1 MNTPLI
7 WIKLGL
13 TTFFWALMFYLGK
26 YAVAYMSPE
35 SISGWRFLLA
45 GLVLAPVVAL
55 REGIDWQGL
64 KNNIVPLLIMAIV
77 GIGGFN
83 LALFHGLRYTS
94 PINTSLIMALCPAL
108 IAVFG
113 ALLTGE
119 RIGVRQQAGLA
130 LGIIGV
136 VVVITGGSLA
146 VLLALSFQR
155 GDLFILLAA
164 TCWAIYS
171 TIPKRFITGLPSLQV
186 TVGTVSLGGVL
197 LSMYANSTQVDFFSS
212 PPLGVIAA
220 IVAMSLLGSVL
231 AYIWWNDGVRQ
242 VGASMAA
249 MFMNLVPIF
258 AALIG
263 VVLGQSIG
271 LPQIVGAVLVIGG
284 VWLATTQ
291 VASPARLP
299 LELEIAKQKS

>member
-119 RIGVRQQAGLA
+119 RIGVRQQAGLV

>member
-1 MNTPLI
+1 
-7 WIKLGL
+7 
-13 TTFFWALMFYLGK
+13 MFYLGK

-45 GLVLAPVVAL
+45 GLVLAPLVAM
-55 REGIDWQGL
+55 REGLDWQGL
-64 KNNIVPLLIMAIV
+64 KHNAAPLLIMAIV

-94 PINTSLIMALCPAL
+94 PINTSLIMAVCPAL
-108 IAVFG
+108 IAVFS

-119 RIGVRQQAGLA
+119 RLGMRQRAGLA

-186 TVGTVSLGGVL
+186 TVGTVSLGGIL
-197 LSMYANSTQVDFFSS
+197 LSIYANTSQADFFTL
-212 PPLGVIAA
+212 PPVGVIAA
-220 IVAMSLLGSVL
+220 IVAMGLLGSVL
-231 AYIWWNDGVRQ
+231 AYIWWNDSVRQ
-242 VGASMAA
+242 VGASIAA

-263 VVLGQSIG
+263 VVLGQPVT
-271 LPQIVGAVLVIGG
+271 LAQIIGAVFVVGG
-284 VWLATTQ
+284 VWLATTNS
-291 VASPARLP
+291 VLP
-299 LELEIAKQKS
+299 VPEFDAAKAKS

>member
-1 MNTPLI
+1 MNTSLI
-7 WIKLGL
+7 WLKLGL

-45 GLVLAPVVAL
+45 GLVLAPLVAM
-55 REGIDWQGL
+55 REGLDWQGL
-64 KNNIVPLLIMAIV
+64 KHNAVPLLIMAIV

-108 IAVFG
+108 IAVFS
-113 ALLTGE
+113 ALLTSE
-119 RIGVRQQAGLA
+119 RLSLRQQAGLA
-130 LGIIGV
+130 LGIVGV

-164 TCWAIYS
+164 TCWAVYS

-186 TVGTVSLGGVL
+186 TVGTVSLGGIL
-197 LSMYANSTQVDFFSS
+197 LSIYANTTQVDFFTL
-212 PPLGVIAA
+212 PPWGVVAA
-220 IVAMSLLGSVL
+220 IVAMGLLGSVL
-231 AYIWWNDGVRQ
+231 AYIWWNDSVRQ
-242 VGASMAA
+242 VGASIAA

-263 VVLGQSIG
+263 VVLGQSVT
-271 LPQIVGAVLVIGG
+271 LAQIIGAVFVVGG
-284 VWLATTQ
+284 VWLATTNS
-291 VASPARLP
+291 ALP
-299 LELEIAKQKS
+299 VPEFDAAKAKS

>member
-7 WIKLGL
+7 WLKLGL

-45 GLVLAPVVAL
+45 GLVLAPLVAM
-55 REGIDWQGL
+55 REGLDWHGL
-64 KNNIVPLLIMAIV
+64 KKNAAPLLIMAIV

-108 IAVFG
+108 IAVFS

-119 RIGVRQQAGLA
+119 RLGMRQQAGLA
-130 LGIIGV
+130 LGIVGV

-197 LSMYANSTQVDFFSS
+197 LSVYANSTQVDFFTL
-212 PPLGVIAA
+212 PPLGVVAA
-220 IVAMSLLGSVL
+220 IVAMGLLGSVL
-231 AYIWWNDGVRQ
+231 AYIWWNDSVRQ
-242 VGASMAA
+242 IGASIAA

-263 VVLGQSIG
+263 VVLGQSVT
-271 LPQIVGAVLVIGG
+271 LAQIIGAVFVVGG
-284 VWLATTQ
+284 VWLATTNS
-291 VASPARLP
+291 ALP
-299 LELEIAKQKS
+299 VPEFDAAKAKS